1 MCVPTALKTGSRT
14 ENMIAAVTRPTKSK
28 REGSRIFLNPVSF
41 LFVSSVIRRALRS
54 RKRGSRPLSIPTWIM
69 RARAVSP
76 RIFPCSGQNR
86 RPSLYPFYFQQFFFY
101 GAVIRYVRYIGKGV
115 GQGFPAF
122 QKCRQGKRHTDEV
135 QPPDK
140 REAEKKRICTSFSPF
155 TS

>member
-1 MCVPTALKTGSRT
+1 MDHAGKGGIAKGSFHALGK
-14 ENMIAAVTRPTKSK
+14 IAA
-28 REGSRIFLNPVSF
+28 
-41 LFVSSVIRRALRS
+41 
-54 RKRGSRPLSIPTWIM
+54 PLYI
-69 RARAVSP
+69 
-76 RIFPCSGQNR
+76 
-86 RPSLYPFYFQQFFFY
+86 LFYFQQFFFY
-101 GAVIRYVRYIGKGV
+101 GAVIRYVRYISKGV

>member
-1 MCVPTALKTGSRT
+1 MSAPLQKERKPPAFHSYMDHAGKGGIAKGSFHALGK
-14 ENMIAAVTRPTKSK
+14 IAA
-28 REGSRIFLNPVSF
+28 
-41 LFVSSVIRRALRS
+41 
-54 RKRGSRPLSIPTWIM
+54 PLYI
-69 RARAVSP
+69 
-76 RIFPCSGQNR
+76 
-86 RPSLYPFYFQQFFFY
+86 LFYFQQFFFY